1 MSQKYR
7 FVPNLTNDNKQ
18 QYQPKQKFKKI
29 HQICMFQDPDN
40 GKYKVRTVYFDSNY
54 DIVKVTSSQYTP
66 EQCKE
71 LITKSKINE
80 YKTYP
85 TYDLDL
91 IDYPNSD
98 DLVKVDSGLLDS
110 NMTMNYNG
118 YAAFDE

>member
-1 MSQKYR
+1 
-7 FVPNLTNDNKQ
+7 
-18 QYQPKQKFKKI
+18 
-29 HQICMFQDPDN
+29 MFQDPDN